1 MAIITKKIIPQVYN
15 LNYGRSYI
23 YITVWG
29 WHGACPPLKKQ
40 SKFHGSQNVLPNTK
54 PYKKIIDSMYRKMNP
69 QFRGL
74 VAEILQD
81 AEPRGTEDTQADKRD
96 NIISNTLK
104 GYSSAVDRPVN
115 DIDFSTGRSSDDK
128 KLNS

>member
-1 MAIITKKIIPQVYN
+1 
-15 LNYGRSYI
+15 
-23 YITVWG
+23 
-29 WHGACPPLKKQ
+29 
-40 SKFHGSQNVLPNTK
+40 
-54 PYKKIIDSMYRKMNP
+54 MYRKMNP

-128 KLNS
+128 KAEQLKDKILESLKLNDYPICKSYIIIR